1 MFIGRLLSLVLFA
14 GVTVSAVFGW
24 LIVKQ
29 KNQYK
34 TDYFRTAEELK
45 KTSEQLEESKVL
57 LERTTKHLE
66 EVKAELAQEKE
77 RAQKLDSDLK
87 ETQSQLADLQ
97 QKSANSSSLVDQ
109 HKSELDSLTAKLE
122 EEKKANQEASEKIE
136 NLVKEKLALEE
147 SLAKATN
154 ELNRLKQ
161 ASPAVARAVSMRTGI
176 RGKIVSVNRNWNFV
190 VLNIGEKDGLVENG
204 ELEVFRNKQF
214 LGKIKIVSTE
224 PSTAVADIVM
234 DSLKGNI
241 QPGDDVV
248 N

>member
-1 MFIGRLLSLVLFA
+1 MFIGRFLSVVVFV
-14 GVTVSAVFGW
+14 GVVVSAVFGL

-29 KNQYK
+29 KNQFKAEYA
-34 TDYFRTAEELK
+34 RTSEELK

-57 LERTTKHLE
+57 LERTSKHLE
-66 EVKAELAQEKE
+66 EVKAELAQERE
-77 RAQKLDSDLK
+77 RAQKLDNDLK

-97 QKSANSSSLVDQ
+97 QKSESSSSMANQ
-109 HKSELDSLTAKLE
+109 HKSELDALTAKLE

-136 NLVKEKLALEE
+136 NLVKEKLALED
-147 SLAKATN
+147 SIARLTN
-154 ELNRLKQ
+154 ELNKFKQ

-176 RGKIVSVNRNWNFV
+176 RGKVVSVNRNWNFV

-241 QPGDDVV
+241 QPGDDVL